1 MLPGGRSGPCDSR
14 RDLDRKEPL
23 SGLGARARTT
33 TGGSRR
39 LYPVKVMQHMAEMG
53 MGGYVRRIEVVVRR
67 RLVSASPDAPVSR
80 SAQPDVGLTPVGEP
94 VLYVVDRD
102 GFYTPKG
109 IKKAIRDGKV
119 SASSRR
125 SD

>member
-1 MLPGGRSGPCDSR
+1 
-14 RDLDRKEPL
+14 
-23 SGLGARARTT
+23 
-33 TGGSRR
+33 
-39 LYPVKVMQHMAEMG
+39 MQHMAEMG

-67 RLVSASPDAPVSR
+67 RLVSASPNAPVSH

-94 VLYVVDRD
+94 VLYVVDRG

-109 IKKAIRDGKV
+109 IKKAIRDGRV